1 MRKDHLGRKCL
12 DFDASGHLVR
22 ATTFFSL
29 LDFCTDEI
37 DVFAIGMS
45 VGTIRRLIR
54 RRSSALRFLPHVAAL
69 FSLQLPLAAVTE
81 GFDAL
86 RGSHS
91 RRSSACGSANHAI
104 ADGGSV

>member
-1 MRKDHLGRKCL
+1 MLGHCKQYRQRPVCQSKRRHSVKS
-12 DFDASGHLVR
+12 A
-22 ATTFFSL
+22 ATFFSL

-45 VGTIRRLIR
+45 VGTIPRLI
-54 RRSSALRFLPHVAAL
+54 RFLPHVAAL

-104 ADGGSV
+104 AGGGSV